1 MNSRQIVA
9 AAALALL
16 GSSAFA
22 GGEFDPM
29 TGFGVVSTATPRAAV
44 KAADVAQVERFD
56 AGTAYLQAPKAA
68 SSLTRADVRAE
79 YLRARAD
86 GELVSFDTGTEYAQA
101 PDTAS
106 TLTRAQVRAETATAL
121 RGGKASVAG
130 GS

>member
-29 TGFGVVSTATPRAAV
+29 TGFGVVSTAAPRVTV
-44 KAADVAQVERFD
+44 KAADVAKVERFD

-68 SSLTRADVRAE
+68 STVTRAEVRAE
-79 YLRARAD
+79 YLRARND

-101 PDTAS
+101 PEAAS
-106 TLTRAQVRAETATAL
+106 TLTRAQVRDETTTAL
-121 RGGKASVAG
+121 RGGKASTAD

>member
-1 MNSRQIVA
+1 MTRKTLF
-9 AAALALL
+9 AAALLAVA

-44 KAADVAQVERFD
+44 KATAAAPVERFD

-68 SSLTRADVRAE
+68 STLSRADVRAE

-101 PDTAS
+101 PDSAS
-106 TLTRAQVRAETATAL
+106 TLTRAQVRAETETAL